1 MLALISHTL
10 LLFKVLS
17 CLQQFEI
24 HSNWPEWWLNTFRFV
39 LPGLAFALLSDYLRW
54 FEYSNNSLLWCPC
67 SAGGSS
73 STDLHF
79 IIWSVL
85 PWLLT
90 CSEAFLCVLSVQ
102 IVLRA
107 WKKKPSTSLGF
118 FWRCFKT
125 FLFPRCNKK
134 KCGSFKLSANRWNN
148 CETLPYLTI
157 KWVTEVTWGKVWMGV
172 ATQGKAS
179 QDCTVDDW

>member
-107 WKKKPSTSLGF
+107 WKKKTSTSLGF

-134 KCGSFKLSANRWNN
+134 SVGHSSYQPTGETTVRHCPTSPSSESLRSPEAR
-148 CETLPYLTI
+148 CE
-157 KWVTEVTWGKVWMGV
+157 WGLQHRGRHHRT
-172 ATQGKAS
+172 AL
-179 QDCTVDDW
+179 